1 MWISKTIFT
10 FSFLLQ
16 VLANYFVIQHRR
28 INKNDIIKDVPTFT
42 ITSCQL
48 KCSNTKKC
56 VAIGF
61 TNDPDLHVNNRSFII
76 KNGDTEGKREGPDTM
91 MLFVLDHVSFYIL
104 SLYSGSNA
112 GNYV

>member
-1 MWISKTIFT
+1 MWISKTIFA

-48 KCSNTKKC
+48 KCSNTKRMC
-56 VAIGF
+56 CYWF
-61 TNDPDLHVNNRSFII
+61 HQRS
-76 KNGDTEGKREGPDTM
+76 
-91 MLFVLDHVSFYIL
+91 
-104 SLYSGSNA
+104 
-112 GNYV
+112 